1 MMAYWIL
8 WLAAAGI
15 LAVAEMMTGTFYL
28 LVFAVG
34 AAVACIAAYAG
45 MGLPLQILAAAATSF
60 GGWLVLKKMRPLGKQ
75 VAPESDPNLNMDIG
89 AIVRIASVE
98 NGRIAVTH
106 RGTKWD
112 AAIEGNRPARTDR
125 DYVITAVRGSQLIL
139 SEQ

>member
-1 MMAYWIL
+1 MAHWVL

-28 LVFAVG
+28 LVFAGG

-45 MGLPLQILAAAATSF
+45 LGLPVQIFAAAAASF
-60 GGWLVLKKMRPLGKQ
+60 AGWLVLKKIRPPGKQ

-89 AIVRIASVE
+89 ATVRIASVE
-98 NGRIAVTH
+98 SGRITVMH

-112 AAIEGNRPARTDR
+112 AAIQGSRPALMDR